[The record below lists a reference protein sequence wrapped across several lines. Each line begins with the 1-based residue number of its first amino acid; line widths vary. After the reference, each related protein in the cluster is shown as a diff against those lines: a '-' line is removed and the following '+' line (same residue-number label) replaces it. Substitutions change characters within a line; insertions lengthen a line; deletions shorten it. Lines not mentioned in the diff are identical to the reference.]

1 MMKLILL
8 VAITLMSFNSY
19 SQKYVVGDALSPN
32 SSELELFSTSS
43 IGIKSYR
50 YKKHINN
57 RIDGRVVGD
66 IVVGIKDGLVVRT
79 IYLIIPQNGDLG
91 VPKDILNKVQ
101 EGLPFPLGYHNG
113 TYGANIDNFTIM
125 LSRDNSAI
133 TFNKDRIIY
142 MMSIKTESLI
152 KRNGMVLPDPAIGSS
167 GAPII
172 PNTDLHSGSIPT
184 SKKKQPPKGMTIEEL
199 SELHGPASTGFG
211 SVPESVSS
219 YELLKSKNSGNK
231 YFKRPK

>member
-8 VAITLMSFNSY
+8 IAITSISFNSF
-19 SQKYVVGDALSPN
+19 SQKYVVGEALSPN

-57 RIDGRVVGD
+57 RMNGRVVGD
-66 IVVGIKDGLVVRT
+66 IVVGIKDGIVVRT

-101 EGLPFPLGYHNG
+101 EVLPFPLGYHNG

-142 MMSIKTESLI
+142 LMSIKKESLI
-152 KRNGMVLPDPAIGSS
+152 KRNEIVIPDPAIGSL
-167 GAPII
+167 GAPIM
-172 PNTDLHSGSIPT
+172 PNTNLHSGSIPK
-184 SKKKQPPKGMTIEEL
+184 SKKEKPFKGMTIEQL
-199 SELHGPASTGFG
+199 SELSAPKSTGFAQPFF
-211 SVPESVSS
+211 SQP
-219 YELLKSKNSGNK
+219 
-231 YFKRPK
+231 PK